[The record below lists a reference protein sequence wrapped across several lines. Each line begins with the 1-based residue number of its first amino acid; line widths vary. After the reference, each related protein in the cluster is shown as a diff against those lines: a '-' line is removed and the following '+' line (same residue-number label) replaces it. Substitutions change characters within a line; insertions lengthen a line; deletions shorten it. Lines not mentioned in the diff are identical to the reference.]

1 MRAQNKKLRVVEIS
15 LDELREK
22 ADQEG
27 DAVPFEYQRGLYYEM
42 DFNSIGEMANIRKII
57 KSGALPPSEKDAVEK
72 MLKGFKLNAA
82 ERKAY
87 ERAVKRL
94 KALCNR

>member
-1 MRAQNKKLRVVEIS
+1 MRKQNKKVRIIQLS

-22 ADQEG
+22 ANRVG
-27 DAVPFEYQRGLYYEM
+27 DSVPYEFKNGLYYEM
-42 DFNSIGEMANIRKII
+42 DFTRIGEMANLYKII
-57 KSGALPPSEKDAVEK
+57 QSGFLPPHERQAVEK
-72 MLKGFKLNAA
+72 MLGGFKLDSA

-87 ERAVKRL
+87 ERAVKKL